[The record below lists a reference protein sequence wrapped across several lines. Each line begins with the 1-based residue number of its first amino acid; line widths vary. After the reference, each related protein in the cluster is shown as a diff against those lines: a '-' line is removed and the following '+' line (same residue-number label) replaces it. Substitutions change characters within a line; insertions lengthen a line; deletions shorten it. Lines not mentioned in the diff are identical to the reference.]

1 MQTSKK
7 KKVLFAASEVYPFAK
22 SGGLADVAASLPKAL
37 AKEFEIN
44 VILPFY
50 GSIDVEKYCIVPLQ
64 LSYVIRMNQKNYEAS
79 LYGCSY
85 AGITYYFVKSPCIS
99 EKEYFYGPPDQGY
112 EDNAQ
117 RFTLFCRVIV
127 ELLKEDQAYSI
138 LHLNDWQT
146 ALAAL
151 LVKEDKNL
159 QVKTVFTIH
168 NMAYQ
173 GIFERSTL
181 EKIGL
186 SPHYFNM
193 EALEFYGDINLM
205 KAGIAYADR
214 ITTVS
219 SEYAKEIQTKTFG
232 CGLDGFLRHHQN
244 KLQGILNGIDTEVFT
259 PETDPFLVQH
269 YSSENWKKK
278 RENKK
283 DYLKRSALKGIN
295 KPLFVFIGR
304 FTWQKGIDLLIEAL
318 DKTAELNI
326 NISILGEGETAYHQ
340 KLEKIALQHSH
351 IHLFFGYKEELS
363 HQLYAAGDFLLM
375 PSIFEPCGLNQ
386 MIAMRYGTVPIV
398 HSVGGLKE
406 SVHPLKEFDP
416 KSKKGFGIDFDE
428 SEAKALLQAIK
439 VSASLFETSRYKK
452 VSKHNMN
459 CDFSWSS
466 SAKKYVKLYHE
477 LEQ

>member
-1 MQTSKK
+1 MQTSEK

-37 AKEFEIN
+37 AKEFEIS

-50 GSIDVEKYCIVPLQ
+50 SSIDVEKYYIVPLD
-64 LSYVIRMNQKNYEAS
+64 LSYTINMNQKNYEAI

-85 AGITYYFVKSPCIS
+85 EGMTYYFVKSPCIS

-151 LVKEDKNL
+151 LVKEDENL
-159 QVKTVFTIH
+159 QLKTVYTIH
-168 NMAYQ
+168 NLAYQ
-173 GIFERSTL
+173 GIFNHSTL
-181 EKIGL
+181 HEIGL
-186 SPHYFNM
+186 SEHYFNM
-193 EALEFYGDINLM
+193 DALEFYGNINLM
-205 KAGIAYADR
+205 KAGIAYADS

-219 SEYAKEIQTKTFG
+219 SEYAKEIQTETFG
-232 CGLDGFLRHHQN
+232 CGLNGFLRYHQH
-244 KLQGILNGIDTEVFT
+244 KLQGILNGIDTKVFV
-259 PETDPFLVQH
+259 PETDPHIFQQ
-269 YSSENWKKK
+269 YSSETLKKK

-283 DYLKRSALKGIN
+283 SYLKSSGLKGIH
-295 KPLFVFIGR
+295 KPLFIFIGR
-304 FTWQKGIDLLIEAL
+304 FTWQKGIDLLIKIL
-318 DKTAELNI
+318 DETADLDI
-326 NISILGEGETAYHQ
+326 NIAILGEGETAYHQ
-340 KLEKIALQHSH
+340 KLEKIASLHKH

-363 HQLYAAGDFLLM
+363 HQMYAAGDFLLM
-375 PSIFEPCGLNQ
+375 PSMFEPCGLNQ

-398 HSVGGLKE
+398 HRVGGLKE
-406 SVHPLKEFDP
+406 SVHPLEVFDP
-416 KSKKGFGIDFDE
+416 KSKKGFGICFDKPE
-428 SEAKALLQAIK
+428 PEALLQAIK
-439 VSASLFETSRYKK
+439 VSVSLFKTSQYKK
-452 VSKHNMN
+452 VRKHNMK

-466 SAKKYVKLYHE
+466 SAKKYAKLYHD